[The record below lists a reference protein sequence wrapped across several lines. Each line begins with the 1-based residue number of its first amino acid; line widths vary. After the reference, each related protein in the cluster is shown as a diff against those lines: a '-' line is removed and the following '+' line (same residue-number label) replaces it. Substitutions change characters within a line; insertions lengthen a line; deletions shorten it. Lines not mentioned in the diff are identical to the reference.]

1 MPEHYRYFELEGK
14 TFAYKTNLDAKKGV
28 KYMGK
33 GNLTRY
39 IRDVYKENKKYI
51 DANLNRDAYIGN
63 ESTYKAFKRQV
74 LDGVTQNPTI
84 ADLKKSIKRLS
95 NSKVLIPDSF
105 GELRN
110 RIIKSRNF
118 TSKLKNDEWR
128 KFKRLSKLDRKTSFD
143 LNRLHYIGTFDGQ
156 GSALYSYG
164 DPKDKNKPVVYV
176 VERKSPK
183 KSTGASIEIYSNA
196 EYQQLNSHK

>member
-1 MPEHYRYFELEGK
+1 MPEHYRYFKLEGK

-51 DANLNRDAYIGN
+51 DANLNRDAYIGD

-74 LDGVTQNPTI
+74 LDGVNQNPTI

-95 NSKVLIPDSF
+95 NSKVLIPESF

-143 LNRLHYIGTFDGQ
+143 LDQLHYVGTYDGQ
-156 GSALYSYG
+156 GSALYRYG
-164 DPKDKNKPVVYV
+164 DFKDKNKLVYI
-176 VERKSPK
+176 VERKSPI
-183 KSTGASIEIYSNA
+183 KSTGASIEIHSSD
-196 EYQQLNSHK
+196 EILLKINSH